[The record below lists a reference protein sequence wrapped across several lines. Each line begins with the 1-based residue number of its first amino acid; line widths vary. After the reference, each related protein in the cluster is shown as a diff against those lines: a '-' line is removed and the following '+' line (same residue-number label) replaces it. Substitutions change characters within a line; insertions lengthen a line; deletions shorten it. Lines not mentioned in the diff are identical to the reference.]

1 MTFKRK
7 LSSRTIETERRLG
20 YHADAQQPGLYLQVY
35 SGVSGITKSWIYRFT
50 SPISG
55 KRREMGIGSAEV
67 RSLAEARSF
76 VTQYSKLVLDGLDP
90 VEEKRREV
98 LSRRLEQANTITF
111 DEAVRQCIAAKAP
124 EWKNAKHAQQWE
136 NTLATYA
143 SPILGILPVNS
154 VDTAQVMR
162 VLEPIW
168 PTKTETATR
177 VRQRIEKVLDWAK
190 ARGYFTGDNPAR
202 LDGNLREL
210 LPRAS
215 KTKKVQHHPALPYK
229 QINPFIKALRKKI
242 GCAPLALE
250 FLILTAGRTGEVTG
264 ATWSEIDLDAKV
276 WTVPATRMKA
286 GKEHRVP
293 LCERAV
299 EILASIN
306 TKRKPDEFVFPG
318 WKTGTGLSNGAM
330 LTLMNKMKFGQYTP
344 HGFRSTFRD
353 WAAEEA
359 HGFQNETVEIALAH
373 TIKNQAERAYRRGDQ
388 LDRRRELMGDWGRYA
403 DIDQSKIKGKVV
415 ALKGRRKTA

>member
-1 MTFKRK
+1 MTLKRK
-7 LSSRTIETERRLG
+7 LSSRSVETERRLG
-20 YHADAQQPGLYLQVY
+20 YHADAQQPGLYLQVH

-50 SPISG
+50 SPKSG
-55 KRREMGIGSAEV
+55 KRREMGLGSAEI
-67 RSLAEARSF
+67 RPLAEARSL
-76 VTQYSKLVLDGLDP
+76 VTQYCKLVLDGLDP

-111 DEAVRQCIAAKAP
+111 DEAVKQCIAAKAP
-124 EWKNAKHAQQWE
+124 EWKINSKNAQQWE

-143 SPILGILPVNS
+143 SPVLGILPVNS

-168 PTKTETATR
+168 LTKTETATR
-177 VRQRIEKVLDWAK
+177 VRQRIEKVIDWAK
-190 ARGYFTGDNPAR
+190 ARGYFVGENPAR
-202 LDGNLREL
+202 LEGNLREL

-215 KTKKVQHHPALPYK
+215 KTKRIRHHPALPYK
-229 QINPFIKALRKKI
+229 NINAFITTLRKQK
-242 GCAPLALE
+242 GSAPLALE
-250 FLILTAGRTGEVTG
+250 FLILTAGRTGEVTK
-264 ATWSEIDLDAKV
+264 ATWSEIDLDNRV
-276 WTVPATRMKA
+276 WTVPGTRMKA

-293 LCERAV
+293 LCDRAV

-318 WKTGTGLSNGAM
+318 WKAGTGLSSGAM
-330 LTLMNKMKFGQYTP
+330 LVLMETVKYGAFTP

-359 HGFQNETVEIALAH
+359 HGFQNETVELALAH
-373 TIKNQAERAYRRGDQ
+373 TIKNHAERAYRRGDQ
-388 LDRRRELMGDWGRYA
+388 LDRRRNLMSEWGRYVEV
-403 DIDQSKIKGKVV
+403 DQSKIKGKVI
-415 ALKGRRKTA
+415 KIKQGGT